1 MSRRSSRSRVREED
15 LPENYAELAKRVYKM
30 AEKEG
35 WSKEKVF
42 DLLKDPS
49 KLVKTMEHVC
59 FMCID
64 FFIEKTRGF

>member
-1 MSRRSSRSRVREED
+1 MSRRSSKSRLREED

-42 DLLKDPS
+42 ELLKDPS
-49 KLVKTMEHVC
+49 KLVKTMEHVRIPPRNQINSIL
-59 FMCID
+59 FL
-64 FFIEKTRGF
+64 